1 MVDEF
6 LRARVTLFAFH
17 SFSPNERQVF
27 AYFTFFIPFLLMIDK
42 FLHTRVTLFTF
53 YLFFFSNDRRAFV
66 TLFAFHSF
74 SPNKRRVFAH
84 SCHAFHS
91 FSLNDRQAVLVQIN

>member
-6 LRARVTLFAFH
+6 LRTRVTLFAFH

-53 YLFFFSNDRRAFV
+53 YLFFFQMTDELLSPSLPFIHFLPINDE
-66 TLFAFHSF
+66 
-74 SPNKRRVFAH
+74 
-84 SCHAFHS
+84 
-91 FSLNDRQAVLVQIN
+91 